1 MPPVRLSL
9 LACWCPRWLT
19 RRRHELEQEAT
30 AAMDERPASQVT
42 GVVELRP
49 HTLASLEPLLR
60 WKNDIEIQRLSSNDE
75 TRTCTRAEVAAR
87 LERWMRPSDDIVH
100 LAIGLVGRVEPIG
113 FLHLALIERAHRRCR
128 LGIVI
133 GEKDLWGRG
142 YGHLAV
148 VQAIDHAFD
157 VLDLDRITAEVFA
170 DNPRSARL
178 FEGVGFVREGVMRE
192 SIDRDGKRVDELIF
206 GLLRHEWIRRQA

>member
-1 MPPVRLSL
+1 MNEGP
-9 LACWCPRWLT
+9 T
-19 RRRHELEQEAT
+19 
-30 AAMDERPASQVT
+30 SQVSDD
-42 GVVELRP
+42 VVELRP
-49 HTLASLEPLLR
+49 HTPASLEPLLR
-60 WKNDIEIQRLSSNDE
+60 WKNDIEIQRLSDDE
-75 TRTCTRAEVAAR
+75 THTFTREEVAAT

-148 VQAIDHAFD
+148 VQVVDHAFD

-170 DNPRSARL
+170 DNTRSVRL

-192 SIDRDGKRVDELIF
+192 SIHRDGQRVDELIF
-206 GLLRHEWIRRQA
+206 GLLRHEWIRGQK

>member
-1 MPPVRLSL
+1 
-9 LACWCPRWLT
+9 
-19 RRRHELEQEAT
+19 
-30 AAMDERPASQVT
+30 MDERPTSQVADD
-42 GVVELRP
+42 VVELRP
-49 HTLASLEPLLR
+49 HTPASLEPLWR
-60 WKNDIEIQRLSSNDE
+60 WKNDVEIQRLSDDE
-75 TRTCTRAEVAAR
+75 THTFTRAEVAAR

-148 VQAIDHAFD
+148 VQAVDHAFD
-157 VLDLDRITAEVFA
+157 VLDLDRITAEVYA
-170 DNPRSARL
+170 DNTRSARL
-178 FEGVGFVREGVMRE
+178 FEGVGFVREGFVRE
-192 SIDRDGKRVDELIF
+192 SIHRDGQRVDELIF
-206 GLLRHEWIRRQA
+206 GLLRHEWIRGRSDRDRISLPAGHTSD